1 MTPAN
6 LLAFEAQHPA
16 HTPEKTA
23 RIRRELGIT
32 EVRYYVLLGRVAR
45 SAEGIAAHPMTARM
59 VRERA
64 DRSATRRNER
74 SHLENQGGYSFGY
87 SLA

>member
-1 MTPAN
+1 MSDPASTIEPMTPAD
-6 LLAFEAQHPA
+6 LLAFEAQHP
-16 HTPEKTA
+16 HQTPEKTE

-32 EVRYYVLLGRVAR
+32 EVRYYVLLARAAR

-64 DRSATRRNER
+64 ERSADGRERR
-74 SHLENQGGYSFGY
+74 
-87 SLA
+87 AA